1 MMLNLRRRDLF
12 RPSGAEEWV
21 RAYWRTVLLAC
32 VLVALAA
39 LAGVI
44 LGRIWGQL

>member
-1 MMLNLRRRDLF
+1 MLNTTRGEIRSPHFL
-12 RPSGAEEWV
+12 SEWV
-21 RAYWRTVLLAC
+21 RAYWRTGLLAC